1 MKKFKNPKFILFGT
15 CFTLLLAISGI
26 WAYFSATGMIEN
38 VFRTGNSQLSIIEVF
53 DPADQWL
60 PGEQKQ
66 KEVRFKNSGSTKMLL
81 RFRVEQALYQPNGT
95 EVTPIPK
102 DMFTIGWDQSYLG
115 MNFTE
120 GPGTTI
126 VDGEDRNYTYY
137 YYNKIL
143 DRNDETLPVINYV
156 EFADWISNGNG
167 KPAEDYQNYK
177 ASVKIIGEMVQLSE
191 GGTAARENGWVGY
204 TEDPATG
211 SVIWNVSGTGN

>member
-1 MKKFKNPKFILFGT
+1 MKKLKNPKLILFGT
-15 CFTLLLAISGI
+15 CFTLLLAVSGI

-53 DPADQWL
+53 DPSDQWL

-66 KEVRFKNSGSTKMLL
+66 KEVTFKNSGSTKMLL
-81 RFRVEQALYQPNGT
+81 RFRVEQALYKPDGT
-95 EVTPIPK
+95 EVTPVPEG
-102 DMFTIGWDQSYLG
+102 MFTIGWSQSLDTD
-115 MNFTE
+115 FIE
-120 GPGTTI
+120 GPGTTK
-126 VDGEDRNYTYY
+126 VDGDDKNYTYY

-143 DRNDETLPVINYV
+143 DRNDETLPVMNYV

-167 KPAEDYQNYK
+167 NFAEDYQNYK

-191 GGTAARENGWVGY
+191 GGAAALENGWVGY

-211 SVIWNVSGTGN
+211 NVTWNVSGIGN